1 MALTYHSFGQFVL
14 YGWGYEDSYPPNKDQ
29 LHAMGKVGALAM
41 EKANGGSNY
50 TVGGAAAEMYAA
62 AGLFMHLIICV
73 FIISK
78 HYLLLPRFVIAWIV
92 YLFTFTLQ
100 M

>member
-1 MALTYHSFGQFVL
+1 MALTYHSFGRYVL

-50 TVGGAAAEMYAA
+50 AVGGAAAEMYVAS
-62 AGLFMHLIICV
+62 GLFIHLIISVC
-73 FIISK
+73 IISG
-78 HYLLLPRFVIAWIV
+78 HV
-92 YLFTFTLQ
+92 YFQSIQLFYCLFCS
-100 M
+100 